1 MQHFLRCFI
10 KMTSAIRISKGEK
23 NTGIF
28 YLFTCLCLTLFHS
41 IWKSLVSFC
50 LIILF
55 KLFTYMFCLSI
66 SNSQQNV
73 FPSFFFLSS
82 SFTTYFYI
90 PSFLHVLQL
99 IPFILSVHLTTM
111 CLCAQLC
118 PTLYNPMDCSPPGS
132 FCRWDFPGKN
142 TGEGCYFLLQ
152 GIFLTQGS
160 NPCLLHCRWIL

>member
-1 MQHFLRCFI
+1 
-10 KMTSAIRISKGEK
+10 MTNAIRISKGEN

-28 YLFTCLCLTLFHS
+28 YLIICLTLVHS

-73 FPSFFFLSS
+73 FPSFVFLSS
-82 SFTTYFYI
+82 SFTSYFYI
-90 PSFLHVLQL
+90 PSFLRVLQL
-99 IPFILSVHLTTM
+99 IPFILSVHLTTRRV
-111 CLCAQLC
+111 CAQLC

-132 FCRWDFPGKN
+132 FCPWDFPGKN
-142 TGEGCYFLLQ
+142 TGVGCHSHLQ
-152 GIFLTQGS
+152 GIFLTQGV
-160 NPCLLHCRWIL
+160 NTRLLSLLLWQSGSLPLTTL